1 MGRPASR
8 SGAEA
13 RDLEGAGEVSGAMA
27 RPEVKIGLPSHASD
41 ACGVCFL
48 LLHTS
53 HARHHDITPVSSAHY
68 TVQVINTRLA
78 RRMVNNPA
86 CR

>member
-13 RDLEGAGEVSGAMA
+13 RALEGAGEVSGAMA

-53 HARHHDITPVSSAHY
+53 HARHHDITAGFFCTLHGPGYQYSTH
-68 TVQVINTRLA
+68 TQNG
-78 RRMVNNPA
+78 
-86 CR
+86 

>member
-13 RDLEGAGEVSGAMA
+13 RALEGAGEVSGAVA

-41 ACGVCFL
+41 ACGVGTLQWQL
-48 LLHTS
+48 LQERKKKYAAQRAQIL
-53 HARHHDITPVSSAHY
+53 
-68 TVQVINTRLA
+68 
-78 RRMVNNPA
+78 
-86 CR
+86 